1 MIADVIARV
10 RAGTLAALAAATL
23 AVSGC
28 MASHDVITGAWTLVE
43 VNGSSPA
50 AEASISLL
58 PDGTFTMRPGC
69 NTGGGTYTIDGN
81 RLDVD
86 GMSLTMKACGDG
98 ANAQEQDV
106 VTILEADPRFEI
118 ETGTGRLRMTA
129 GDAVLVFAES

>member
-58 PDGTFTMRPGC
+58 PDGTFVLEFGGRGSGPAQLSGPMGVDVAPDGRACHPRP
-69 NTGGGTYTIDGN
+69 
-81 RLDVD
+81 R
-86 GMSLTMKACGDG
+86 A
-98 ANAQEQDV
+98 
-106 VTILEADPRFEI
+106 
-118 ETGTGRLRMTA
+118 TA
-129 GDAVLVFAES
+129 

>member
-1 MIADVIARV
+1 
-10 RAGTLAALAAATL
+10 
-23 AVSGC
+23 
-28 MASHDVITGAWTLVE
+28 
-43 VNGSSPA
+43 
-50 AEASISLL
+50 
-58 PDGTFTMRPGC
+58 MRPGC

-98 ANAQEQDV
+98 TNAQEQEV